1 MSLRAAAR
9 LALWSAVYAFA
20 VLTSAN
26 GQNAPPNLKEVQV
39 ANGSFSLGDPIP
51 SWVETVEVP
60 QAGEI
65 KPIIVRL
72 ADTQWLVGDTPVIH
86 LHRAIMVN
94 DAASLTSAGQ
104 LSIPFNPQYQRL
116 QLHAIHVL
124 RADKSEDRTTS
135 STIRFLQR
143 ETGLEQGVYSGIVTV
158 SILVNDLRIGDTIE
172 LAYSLYGQN
181 PVFGGKFVGSVV
193 WDQGYPTLLRR
204 VSFTYPAARK
214 INWRLIDDTRSKAL
228 APEETIHDGMR
239 SLRFEEKSIPEFTT
253 DRFAPA
259 DYSAFRVLQ
268 FSEFSGWNDVV
279 SWASDLFQVS
289 DVTDDEF
296 QKVVEKLRGLPGS
309 EQRVAAALEFVQ
321 SEIRYFSVALG
332 ESSHRPAAANIVL
345 QRRYGDC
352 KDKSLLLITLLKA
365 LGVRSEPVLL
375 DALRR
380 KGPEKLL
387 PSPLAFDHVVVRA
400 DVDGKAFY
408 LDPTRLGQHGRLD
421 RMGQTHEGA
430 AVLVIAPGTSE
441 LATIASPN
449 AFELARSERSEIA
462 TLPKLGPD
470 GSLQTRQTWNGVS
483 AEVMR
488 VMREHLPAGQFDKLF
503 GDSMQARYSGA
514 KLVGEP
520 QVDDDR
526 VNNIVSTVAT
536 YDVPG
541 LATESG
547 GNWLIRYIPNN
558 MQGAL
563 LPPPPSGRTAPLI
576 VGAFPLEARYTF
588 EVQFPEEVSAVAD
601 PRSAAVQGKQ
611 FTYTVTTSFRGN
623 QFKTTIDLKTLA
635 DRVEADDLQKYG
647 EDLRAA
653 NNLARGVVVVT
664 KEMIKLPAASDKTS
678 FAQHLRDVLQEGI
691 DKYTKTIE
699 SGKLATND
707 LADAYCERSASYVSL
722 DMMDNALRD
731 ANEALKLAPNSP
743 QLLSCRAEAYFHS
756 GEFEKSIADYSKA
769 VALGATDA
777 NLFRGRGVS
786 EFYAGRLDGAADDF
800 AKASAAADKESATY
814 IDLWLTWSLQRL
826 GKPLPEAL
834 AKRAT
839 DTHGDWPRPALAMLA
854 GNITPEDMLAALESK
869 TGDARQMALAEA
881 NFYVGQH
888 YLTLG
893 DVAKAR
899 AFFEK
904 TRQSGVI
911 IYYEYT
917 AAAFELERLQEA
929 RKN

>member
-1 MSLRAAAR
+1 MRLRAAAR
-9 LALWSAVYAFA
+9 AALGS
-20 VLTSAN
+20 VLCVFVALVSAN

-39 ANGSFSLGDPIP
+39 ADGSFSVGDPIP
-51 SWVETVEVP
+51 PWVETVAIPEP
-60 QAGEI
+60 GEI

-72 ADTQWLVGDTPVIH
+72 ADTQWLVGDTPVVH
-86 LHRAIMVN
+86 LHRAVMVN

-143 ETGLEQGVYSGIVTV
+143 ETGLERGVYSGIVTV
-158 SILVNDLRIGDTIE
+158 SILVNDLRVGDTIE
-172 LAYSLYGQN
+172 VAYSLSGQN
-181 PVFGGKFVGSVV
+181 PVFGGKFVSSVV
-193 WDQGYPTLLRR
+193 WDQAYPTLLRR
-204 VSFTYPAARK
+204 MVFTYPAARK
-214 INWRLIDDTRSKAL
+214 INWRLIGDTRAKPL
-228 APEETIHDGMR
+228 VPEELAHDGMR
-239 SLRFEEKSIPEFTT
+239 SLRFEEKSIPDTVIE
-253 DRFAPA
+253 RFVPS
-259 DYSAFRVLQ
+259 DYSAFRVMQ

-279 SWASDLFQVS
+279 SWANDLFQAN

-296 QKVVEKLRGLPGS
+296 QKVVEKLRGLPGN

-332 ESSHRPAAANIVL
+332 ESSHRPTAPNIVL

-352 KDKSLLLITLLKA
+352 KDKSLLLISLLKA
-365 LGVRSEPVLL
+365 LGIPSEPVLL

-380 KGPEKLL
+380 KAPAKLL
-387 PSPLAFDHVVVRA
+387 PSPAAFDHAIVRVE
-400 DVDGKAFY
+400 VDGKVFY

-421 RMGQTHEGA
+421 RMGQSHEGA
-430 AVLVIAPGTSE
+430 DVLVIAPGTRE

-449 AFELARSERSEIA
+449 AAELTRSERSEIA

-470 GSLQTRQTWNGVS
+470 GSLQTRQTWNGTA
-483 AEVMR
+483 AEVTR
-488 VMREHLPAGQFDKLF
+488 ITREHLPASQFAKLF
-503 GDSMQARYSGA
+503 GDGMQARYPGA

-526 VNNIVSTVAT
+526 VNNTVSITVA

-541 LATESG
+541 LATEST
-547 GNWLIRYIPNN
+547 GNWFVRYLPSNI
-558 MQGAL
+558 QGSL
-563 LPPPPSGRTAPLI
+563 LPVPPGRTAPLI
-576 VGAFPLEARYTF
+576 VGAFPLDAHYTF
-588 EVQFPEEVSAVAD
+588 EVKFPEEVSSVAD
-601 PRSAAVQGKQ
+601 PRSATVQGKQ

-635 DRVEADDLQKYG
+635 DRVETADLQKYG

-653 NNLARGVVVVT
+653 NNLARGIVLVT
-664 KEMIKLPAASDKTS
+664 KDQIKSLAAPDKAS
-678 FAQHLRDVLQEGI
+678 LAQHLRDVLQEGI
-691 DKYTKTIE
+691 DKYTKTID
-699 SGKLATND
+699 SGKLAGND
-707 LADAYCERSASYVSL
+707 LANAYCERSASYVSL
-722 DMMDNALRD
+722 DMMENALRD
-731 ANEALKLAPNSP
+731 ANEALKLAPNNP
-743 QLLSCRAEAYFHS
+743 RVFSCRAEAYFHG
-756 GEFEKSIADYSKA
+756 GEFEKSVADYSKA
-769 VALGATDA
+769 IALGATDA
-777 NLFRGRGVS
+777 DFFRGRGVS

-839 DTHGDWPRPALAMLA
+839 DSHGDWPRPALAMLA
-854 GNITPEDMLAALESK
+854 GNITPEAMLAALDSK

-881 NFYVGQH
+881 NFYVGEH

-911 IYYEYT
+911 IYYEYA
-917 AAAFELERLQEA
+917 AAAFELKRLQEA